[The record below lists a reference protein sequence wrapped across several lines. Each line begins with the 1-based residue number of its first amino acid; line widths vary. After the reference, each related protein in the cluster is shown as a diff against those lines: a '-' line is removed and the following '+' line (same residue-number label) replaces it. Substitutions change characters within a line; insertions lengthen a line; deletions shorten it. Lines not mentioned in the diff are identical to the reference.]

1 MRIVRISIRMTTAN
15 VHKLI
20 LDFARARAFGF
31 EAGEREALEALWE
44 NPGRAAGKVTAWSL
58 ERALIS
64 LQRHMR
70 RPIFQV
76 PGDHDASRLEDAF
89 LQLVDCLGHG
99 RSDEARRRAVFLI
112 KPQGVETFLSALTPA
127 ANSLAAAA

>member
-1 MRIVRISIRMTTAN
+1 MTTHCIN
-15 VHKLI
+15 KLI
-20 LDFARARAFGF
+20 LNFARARAFGF
-31 EAGEREALEALWE
+31 EAGERDALEALWE

-58 ERALIS
+58 ERSLIC

-76 PGDHDASRLEDAF
+76 PGDHETSRLEDAF
-89 LQLVDCLGHG
+89 LELVDSLGHG
-99 RSDEARRRAVFLI
+99 HTDEARRRAAFLI